1 MVKIERKIYM
11 DKLLNWK
18 DKQVIKVVTGVRRCG
33 KSTLLEMF
41 QDRLKMEGVDDHR
54 IIAINLEDF
63 DFIELRD
70 PKELYHYIST
80 RLIKEKRCY
89 VFLDEIQHV
98 SNYADVVDALFVKEN
113 VDLYLTGSNA
123 YMLSS
128 EIATLL
134 SGRYIE
140 IKMQPLSFAEYVDS
154 TGNRDHLAGKYSD
167 YITNSSFPYTLELQ
181 NDKNLISDYL
191 EGIYNTIVMKDV
203 MQRKKINDA
212 MMLESVVRFMMDNIG
227 NTLSTKRIADALT
240 SFGRKIDV
248 KTVERYLQALSESFI
263 LYKVPRYNLRGRQL
277 LKTLEKYYLVD
288 VALRRTLLGKRAADT
303 GHILENVVFLELL
316 RRYQRVYV
324 GKMDDTEVDFVA
336 LDEDGASYFQVAAT
350 TRDENTLNRELTPL
364 KAISDHYPKFL
375 LTLDDDPEMDYN
387 GIKKINALDWL
398 LNVPSY

>member
-1 MVKIERKIYM
+1 MVKIERKTYM
-11 DKLLNWK
+11 EKLLNWK

-212 MMLESVVRFMMDNIG
+212 MMLESVVRFLMAHIG

-303 GHILENVVFLELL
+303 GHIPENVVFLELL

>member
-1 MVKIERKIYM
+1 MVKIERKTYM
-11 DKLLNWK
+11 EKLLNWK

-212 MMLESVVRFMMDNIG
+212 MMLESVVRFMMAHIG

-303 GHILENVVFLELL
+303 GHIPENVVFLELL

>member
-1 MVKIERKIYM
+1 MVKIERKTYM
-11 DKLLNWK
+11 EKLLNWK

-154 TGNRDHLAGKYSD
+154 AGNRDHLAGKYSD

-212 MMLESVVRFMMDNIG
+212 MMLESVVRFMMAHIG
-227 NTLSTKRIADALT
+227 NTLSAKRIADALT

-248 KTVERYLQALSESFI
+248 KTVERYIQALSESFI

>member
-1 MVKIERKIYM
+1 MVKIERKTYM
-11 DKLLNWK
+11 EKLLNWK

-154 TGNRDHLAGKYSD
+154 AGNRDHLAGKYSD

-350 TRDENTLNRELTPL
+350 TRDENTLNRELAPL

-375 LTLDDDPEMDYN
+375 LTLDDEPEMDYN
-387 GIKKINALDWL
+387 
-398 LNVPSY
+398 

>member
-1 MVKIERKIYM
+1 
-11 DKLLNWK
+11 
-18 DKQVIKVVTGVRRCG
+18 
-33 KSTLLEMF
+33 
-41 QDRLKMEGVDDHR
+41 
-54 IIAINLEDF
+54 
-63 DFIELRD
+63 
-70 PKELYHYIST
+70 
-80 RLIKEKRCY
+80 
-89 VFLDEIQHV
+89 
-98 SNYADVVDALFVKEN
+98 
-113 VDLYLTGSNA
+113 
-123 YMLSS
+123 
-128 EIATLL
+128 
-134 SGRYIE
+134 
-140 IKMQPLSFAEYVDS
+140 
-154 TGNRDHLAGKYSD
+154 
-167 YITNSSFPYTLELQ
+167 
-181 NDKNLISDYL
+181 
-191 EGIYNTIVMKDV
+191 
-203 MQRKKINDA
+203 
-212 MMLESVVRFMMDNIG
+212 MMLESVVRFMMAHIG

>member
-1 MVKIERKIYM
+1 M

-303 GHILENVVFLELL
+303 GHIPENVVFLELL

>member
-1 MVKIERKIYM
+1 ME
-11 DKLLNWK
+11 KLLNWK

-212 MMLESVVRFMMDNIG
+212 MMLESVVRFMMAHIG

>member
-1 MVKIERKIYM
+1 MVKIERKTYM
-11 DKLLNWK
+11 EKLLNWK

-113 VDLYLTGSNA
+113 IDLYLTGSNA

>member
-1 MVKIERKIYM
+1 MVKIERKTYM
-11 DKLLNWK
+11 EKLLNWK

-113 VDLYLTGSNA
+113 IDLYLTGSNA

-154 TGNRDHLAGKYSD
+154 TGNRNYLAGKYSD

>member
-1 MVKIERKIYM
+1 MVKIERKTYM
-11 DKLLNWK
+11 EKLLNWK

-154 TGNRDHLAGKYSD
+154 TGNRDYLAGKYSD

-181 NDKNLISDYL
+181 NDKNLVSDYL

>member
-11 DKLLNWK
+11 EKLLNWK

-70 PKELYHYIST
+70 PKELYHYINT

-154 TGNRDHLAGKYSD
+154 TGNRDYLAGKYSD

-181 NDKNLISDYL
+181 NDKNLVSDYL

-248 KTVERYLQALSESFI
+248 KTVERYIQALCESFI

-303 GHILENVVFLELL
+303 GHILENVVFLELQ

-324 GKMDDTEVDFVA
+324 GKMDDAVVDFVA
-336 LDEDGASYFQVAAT
+336 IDEDGTSYFQVSAT
-350 TRDENTLNRELTPL
+350 TRDENTLSRELTPL
-364 KAISDHYPKFL
+364 KEITDHYPKFL

>member
-1 MVKIERKIYM
+1 ME
-11 DKLLNWK
+11 KLLNWK

-212 MMLESVVRFMMDNIG
+212 MMLESVVRFMMAHIG

-303 GHILENVVFLELL
+303 GHIPENVVFLELL

>member
-1 MVKIERKIYM
+1 MVKIERKTYI

-41 QDRLKMEGVDDHR
+41 QDRLKMEGVDDHC

-63 DFIELRD
+63 DFLELRD
-70 PKELYHYIST
+70 PKELYQYINT

-98 SNYADVVDALFVKEN
+98 SDYADVVDALFVKEN
-113 VDLYLTGSNA
+113 IDLYLTGSNA

-154 TGNRDHLAGKYSD
+154 TGNRNYLAGKYSD

-181 NDKNLISDYL
+181 NDKNLVSDYL

-227 NTLSTKRIADALT
+227 NTLSTKKIADALT

-303 GHILENVVFLELL
+303 GHILENVVFLELQ

-336 LDEDGASYFQVAAT
+336 LDEDGTSYFQVSAT

-375 LTLDDDPEMDYN
+375 LTLDDDSEMDYN

-398 LNVPSY
+398 LDIYYA

>member
-1 MVKIERKIYM
+1 MVKIERKTYM
-11 DKLLNWK
+11 EKLLNWK

-212 MMLESVVRFMMDNIG
+212 MMLESVVRFMMAHIG

>member
-1 MVKIERKIYM
+1 M

>member
-1 MVKIERKIYM
+1 MVKIERKTYM
-11 DKLLNWK
+11 EKLLNWK

>member
-11 DKLLNWK
+11 EKLLNWK

-33 KSTLLEMF
+33 KSTLLKMF
-41 QDRLKMEGVDDHR
+41 QDRLKIEGVDDHH

-70 PKELYHYIST
+70 PKELYHYINT

-140 IKMQPLSFAEYVDS
+140 IKMQPISFAEYVDS
-154 TGNRDHLAGKYSD
+154 TGNRDYLAGKYSD

-181 NDKNLISDYL
+181 NDKNLVSDYL

-248 KTVERYLQALSESFI
+248 KTVERYIQALCESFI

-303 GHILENVVFLELL
+303 GHILENVVFLELQ

-324 GKMDDTEVDFVA
+324 GKMDDAEVDFVA
-336 LDEDGASYFQVAAT
+336 IDEDGTSYFQVSAT
-350 TRDENTLNRELTPL
+350 TRDENTLSHELTPL

-398 LNVPSY
+398 LHVPSY